1 MNQTPTP
8 VPDDAGFDDAGFAD
22 AGFAGVD
29 RALRAF
35 TADVAPPR
43 LPAGD
48 VSYTLQDSAIGRML
62 LAVRADGTVVASRFA
77 AADADADALLQRL
90 ADVVSPRVLRAARP
104 TDEVRRQ
111 LDEYLSGRRTHF
123 DVTVDPVLA
132 SGFQRDV
139 LTALPGAAGYGQQAT
154 YGALARSIGR
164 PTAARAVGA
173 ALGANPLCVLLP
185 CHRVVGSS
193 GALTGYAGGTEAKR
207 YLLDLE
213 SRAA

>member
-8 VPDDAGFDDAGFAD
+8 FLDADPSDDPSDEVG
-22 AGFAGVD
+22 
-29 RALRAF
+29 RALRDF
-35 TADVAPPR
+35 APDIGPPV

-48 VSYTLQDSAIGRML
+48 VSYTLQDSPIGRML
-62 LAVRADGTVVASRFA
+62 LAVRADGAVVASRFA
-77 AADADADALLQRL
+77 DDDAAAEALLQRL
-90 ADVVSPRVLRAARP
+90 ADVVSPRVLRAPRP

-111 LDEYLSGRRTHF
+111 LDEYLAGRRTQF

-132 SGFQRDV
+132 SAFQRDV
-139 LTALPGAAGYGQQAT
+139 LTALPAAAGYGQRAT
-154 YGALARSIGR
+154 YGELARSVGR
-164 PTAARAVGA
+164 PSAARAVGA

-185 CHRVVGSS
+185 CHRVVGAS

-213 SRAA
+213 AGAA